1 MSPSASKP
9 VVEEKPARRPNT
21 IDGLLS
27 HLHRCL
33 ETRAGADVVLL
44 FLCYASRL
52 GGSLLEA
59 LSRPILRH
67 SARRFVAAAFKLP
80 PAATVVLSATA
91 PQPPMAVSALRLG
104 RRLKALSAMISET
117 RTVGRLWG
125 LLGLY
130 FAAKRL
136 VLRSC
141 DAGGDNDDVDGDR
154 LFDAGLAFA
163 QMASLIVF
171 QAAENV
177 AFLSSKAI
185 LPYPPATQARLALL
199 SVRAWGLYV
208 GMELARL
215 LVDRSRKPLSSRDAK
230 SATGWRKSFWR
241 NMAWAPL
248 TVHWGTPAGLLPDL
262 AVSLLAAYPATGSM
276 VDLWRETA

>member
-141 DAGGDNDDVDGDR
+141 DGGDDDDDDAF
-154 LFDAGLAFA
+154 FDVGLAYA
-163 QMASLIVF
+163 QIASLIVF

-177 AFLSSKAI
+177 AFLSSKAV
-185 LPYPPATQARLALL
+185 LPYPPVTQARLALL
-199 SVRAWGLYV
+199 SVRAWGLYI

-215 LVDRSRKPLSSRDAK
+215 LVDRSRKPLCSSDAK
-230 SATGWRKSFWR
+230 SAIGWRKSFWR

-248 TVHWGTPAGLLPDL
+248 TAHWGTPTGLLPDL

>member
-9 VVEEKPARRPNT
+9 VVEEKPARQQDT

-27 HLHRCL
+27 HLQRCL
-33 ETRAGADVVLL
+33 ETRGGADVVLL

-141 DAGGDNDDVDGDR
+141 NGTGDDDVDDDAF
-154 LFDAGLAFA
+154 FDLGLAYA

-199 SVRAWGLYV
+199 SVRAWGLYI

-215 LVDRSRKPLSSRDAK
+215 LVERSRKPLSSRDAK

-248 TVHWGTPAGLLPDL
+248 TAHWGTPTGLLPDL